1 MNLSVLRLF
10 SSNAVRQNAMYL
22 TRKLKLGR
30 TDQLDRLA
38 RRAGDL
44 WSTVAK
50 WHWRFVD
57 RQGYWLSKGQAQTMY
72 CKGYG
77 GLHSQSAQAV
87 ADSFYDSL
95 KSWRKKRKSGNY
107 EGLRPPYKQ
116 KRYFK
121 VQWKSSAIRL
131 RDDGVLRLSN
141 GRGEDPVLIDW
152 PSEAVAS
159 GREPKRVEIGWDGDQ
174 YELRCQYKVEEN
186 EEPKGDKIAGI
197 DIGEIHLAAVHT
209 GSESWTVNGRE
220 LRSLRRQQNRTK
232 ARLDSKIDQKEY
244 GSRKWKRLA
253 RAKDRQTKKIR
264 NQIRDLL
271 HKQSTRLIKTLRET
285 RVGTVVVGDLTG
297 IREGLDYGSKAN
309 QRLHQWAYSEFVRM
323 IEYKA
328 RLHGMTVQRVGEAYT
343 SQTCP
348 SCGNRYKP
356 HGREYICGC
365 GFEGHRDIV
374 GAANIRQKYLGPE
387 EPTGD
392 EPTGS
397 SLRVAGEGPKR
408 SVMASP
414 TGVRYRPHMRCN
426 PASSR
431 KTSSEDR
438 QVQRQGCRPVG

>member
-1 MNLSVLRLF
+1 LR
-10 SSNAVRQNAMYL
+10 MYL

-30 TDQLDRLA
+30 TDQLDALA

-57 RQGYWLSKGQAQTMY
+57 RQGYWLFKGQAQKMY
-72 CKGYG
+72 CKGFD

-95 KSWRKKRKSGNY
+95 KAWRKKRKRRSY

-141 GRGEDPVLIDW
+141 GRGTDPVLIDW
-152 PSEAVAS
+152 PSEK
-159 GREPKRVEIGWDGDQ
+159 EPKRVEIGWDGDQ
-174 YELRCQYKVEEN
+174 YELRCQYKVEED
-186 EEPKGDKIAGI
+186 EGPKGERTAGI
-197 DIGEIHLAAVHT
+197 DVGEIHLAAVYT
-209 GSESWTVNGRE
+209 GDESWTVNGKE

-244 GSRKWKRLA
+244 GSRRWKRVV
-253 RAKDRQTKKIR
+253 RAKDRQTRKIR
-264 NQIRDLL
+264 NQIKDLL
-271 HKQSTRLIKTLRET
+271 HKQSTRLVKTLHER

-297 IREGLDYGSKAN
+297 IRERIDYGEKAN
-309 QRLHQWAYSEFVRM
+309 QRLHQWAYGKFLRM

-328 RLHGMTVQRVGEAYT
+328 RLHGMTVKRVGEAYT

-348 SCGNRYKP
+348 SCGSRHKP

-374 GAANIRQKYLGPE
+374 GAANIRKKYLGQ
-387 EPTGD
+387 D

-397 SLRVAGEGPKR
+397 SLRVAGE
-408 SVMASP
+408 MASP

-426 PASSR
+426 PATAGKTSQEPTGSSR
-431 KTSSEDR
+431 
-438 QVQRQGCRPVG
+438 QAGRPVG